1 MRTVSLPKLVVTCL
15 ASVVLCAPFVLVAR
29 AASALVVPLTD
40 GAVTALVRIAAPLSA
55 ASCAAPDTEASDA
68 AVDEP
73 SELVF
78 EAATK
83 SPARASKAQPK
94 PKPAALFVP
103 EATVLRLAQSAAR
116 PRGSFVAQ
124 TPQHPA
130 GLRLSGV
137 AALGIGLQDGDILI
151 EALGIAP
158 RAPGEIIGAIIEA
171 RARQARFLSGTL
183 WRQGQT
189 FRITVEQPYL
199 SADRSSAAPTT
210 PGDADDRTTGFVPAS
225 VR

>member
-1 MRTVSLPKLVVTCL
+1 MPGVSLRKLVVTLL
-15 ASVVLCAPFVLVAR
+15 ASVVLGVPFVLVAR
-29 AASALVVPLTD
+29 AASALIAPLTA
-40 GAVTALVRIAAPLSA
+40 GAVTTLLRIAAPLSA
-55 ASCAAPDTEASDA
+55 ANSPASDSEASDA
-68 AVDEP
+68 AVEESP
-73 SELVF
+73 ELVF
-78 EAATK
+78 QVATK
-83 SPARASKAQPK
+83 PPARTAKAPLRA
-94 PKPAALFVP
+94 KPAALFVS

-137 AALGIGLQDGDILI
+137 AALGIGVQDGDILI

-158 RAPGEIIGAIIEA
+158 HAPGEIIGAILEA
-171 RARQARFLSGTL
+171 RAKQARFLSGTL

-199 SADRSSAAPTT
+199 AQ
-210 PGDADDRTTGFVPAS
+210 PA
-225 VR
+225 